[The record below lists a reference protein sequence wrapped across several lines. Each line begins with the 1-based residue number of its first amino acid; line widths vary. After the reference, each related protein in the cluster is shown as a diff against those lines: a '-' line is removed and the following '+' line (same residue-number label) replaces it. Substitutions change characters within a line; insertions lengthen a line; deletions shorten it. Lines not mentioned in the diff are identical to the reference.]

1 MTTLTCRSWSSVLSA
16 KSRIIQILAISG
28 SLRSVSSNKALL
40 RAAIALAPK
49 NCAIAMYD
57 RIGALP
63 HFNPDIEASNLLSVI
78 DFRTQLQR
86 ADGVLISS
94 PEYAHGVPG
103 VLKNALDWVVGSGE
117 FVRKPVALLNA
128 SPRATYAQESL
139 IETISTM
146 DGRII
151 AEASI
156 TLPLLGRGLDE
167 AGIVADVDISRLLQF
182 SLAAFVAAI
191 KHGVN

>member
-1 MTTLTCRSWSSVLSA
+1 MSEKFRV
-16 KSRIIQILAISG
+16 IQILAISG

-49 NCAIAMYD
+49 GCVIAMYD
-57 RIGALP
+57 GIGDLP
-63 HFNPDIEASNLLSVI
+63 HFNPDIEASNPPSVMN
-78 DFRTQLQR
+78 FRAQLQR

-94 PEYAHGVPG
+94 PEYSHSVPG

-146 DGRII
+146 DGRVI
-151 AEASI
+151 AQASV
-156 TLPLLGRGLDE
+156 TLPLLGKGLDE
-167 AGIVADVDISRLLQF
+167 AGIVADVNISRSLQ
-182 SLAAFVAAI
+182 LALVEFVAAI
-191 KHGVN
+191 ESGIT